1 LVNPETGL
9 QIWKQ
14 SVGNFRVFN
23 DYLFSSHILGS
34 DYLPLNSEDKGF
46 SFPAR
51 VQVSTIASVLEG
63 HFCAIGNEKIDEK
76 HWDYSQIVFI
86 NAKNGNVASRSSI
99 SGIDVFVG
107 PVLSYPDSSF
117 LIVMD
122 DEQKF
127 NFLKVE

>member
-1 LVNPETGL
+1 MVNPETGL
-9 QIWKQ
+9 QIWEN
-14 SVGNFRVFN
+14 SAHNFRVFN
-23 DYLFSSHILGS
+23 EHLFSSHILGS
-34 DYLPLNSEDKGF
+34 SYLPLNTEDKGF
-46 SFPAR
+46 SFPVG
-51 VQVSTIASVLEG
+51 VQVSTIASVLKG
-63 HFCAIGNEKIDEK
+63 HFCALGNEENAEK
-76 HWDYSQIVFI
+76 QWDYSQIALI
-86 NAKNGNVASRSSI
+86 NAKNGKATFRSSI